1 MPKTSQK
8 NLATKKLK
16 NLNHDTIVAIAT
28 PPGYGG
34 VGILRVSGSL
44 VSTIAKHM
52 LGDCPKPRYASL
64 SPFTNQQGEV
74 IDNGIALY
82 FKAPHSFT
90 GDDVLELQAHGG
102 PVVLDELLQT
112 AVQLGARIAEP
123 GEFSK
128 VAFLNN
134 KMDLTQAEAIADL
147 ISATSRQAAHG
158 AMRSLQGEFSQAVS
172 RLLQQL
178 IHCRMQ
184 VEAAIDFPDE
194 DIDFVAEST
203 VISDC
208 EAMVAHINQLLQSAQ
223 QGALLREGITV
234 VIAGR
239 PNAGKSSLL
248 NYLSGEDTAIV
259 TEQAGTTR
267 DILREKI
274 HIDGMPLHIIDTAGL
289 RDSDDVIEQEG
300 IKRAWQQMK
309 QADLVLFMVDAQQI
323 QQQPEHLAADL
334 LPFESIDVPIL
345 LVKNKI
351 DQTHEQPEAW
361 HAHDHQGVAI
371 SVKSDS
377 GMEQLKVAIKDF
389 AGYQHQAEGNFTARR
404 RHVDALSRATVAIAT
419 GINHYQQQQAAEL
432 LAEEL
437 KQAQQALSE
446 ITGEFSSDDLLGE
459 IFSSFCIGK

>member
-1 MPKTSQK
+1 MPKISQK
-8 NLATKKLK
+8 NLATKKL
-16 NLNHDTIVAIAT
+16 NQSNETIVAIAT

-34 VGILRVSGSL
+34 VGILRLSGSL
-44 VSTIAKHM
+44 ASTIAKHM
-52 LGDCPKPRYASL
+52 LGECPKPRYAGL
-64 SPFTNQQGEV
+64 HPFANEQGDV
-74 IDNGIALY
+74 IDTGIAIY

-102 PVVLDELLQT
+102 PVVLDELLAT
-112 AVQLGARIAEP
+112 ALHFGARLAEP

-134 KMDLTQAEAIADL
+134 KIDLTQAEAIADL

-172 RLLQQL
+172 KVLQQL

-203 VISDC
+203 VIADC
-208 EAMVAHINQLLQSAQ
+208 EAIVARINQLLQSAQ

-300 IKRAWQQMK
+300 IKRAWQQMEK
-309 QADLVLFMVDAQQI
+309 ADLVLFMLDAQQL
-323 QQQPEHLAADL
+323 QQQPDQLLQDL
-334 LPFESIDVPIL
+334 KPFESMDVPIL

-351 DQTHEQPEAW
+351 DKTDEQPAEW
-361 HAHDHQGVAI
+361 LAHEHKGVAI
-371 SVKSDS
+371 SVTS
-377 GMEQLKVAIKDF
+377 GIGLEQLKAAIKAF
-389 AGYQHQAEGNFTARR
+389 AGYQHQGEGNFTARR
-404 RHVDALSRATVAIAT
+404 RHVDALQRATSAITA

>member
-1 MPKTSQK
+1 MPKINQSK
-8 NLATKKLK
+8 LATKKLK
-16 NLNHDTIVAIAT
+16 KLNSETIVAIAT

-44 VSTIAKHM
+44 APAIAKHM
-52 LGDCPKPRYASL
+52 LGECPKPRYASL
-64 SPFTNQQGEV
+64 SPFANEQGDV

-112 AVQLGARIAEP
+112 ALHFGARIAEP

-134 KMDLTQAEAIADL
+134 KLDLAQAEAIADL

-158 AMRSLQGEFSQAVS
+158 ALRSLQGEFSQAVS
-172 RLLQQL
+172 SLLQQL

-203 VISDC
+203 VIADC
-208 EAMVAHINQLLQSAQ
+208 EAMVQHIEQLLHAAQ

-289 RDSDDVIEQEG
+289 RDSNDVIEQEG

-309 QADLVLFMVDAQQI
+309 QADLVLFMVDAQQL
-323 QQQPEHLAADL
+323 QQNPSQLLIDL
-334 LPFESIDVPIL
+334 KPFESIDVPIL

-351 DQTHEQPEAW
+351 DMTDEQPDAW
-361 HAHDHQGVAI
+361 QAHEHKGVAI

-377 GMEQLKVAIKDF
+377 GMQQLKTAIKDF
-389 AGYQHQAEGNFTARR
+389 AGYQQHAEGNFTARR
-404 RHVDALSRATVAIAT
+404 RHVDALQRAAIAINT
-419 GINHYQQQQAAEL
+419 GVEHYQQQQAAEL
-432 LAEEL
+432 LADEL